1 MTAKGAAQCSANPVD
16 RSTAS
21 HEILWQGKLVSAQMT
36 LVERETQLR
45 AWFVRDCDPVRQAID
60 GLDIGWGGVQRWA
73 TARMP
78 SLAGGLHLDLACG
91 YATFLAQLGWRYPEA
106 RLVGLN
112 IDFQGPHALARPLL
126 AEAGV
131 RAPLVQADARRLPFA
146 DGTFD
151 SASCFLGLQDVEIG
165 YGEAGVRE
173 TVHEAV
179 RVLRTEGVLVLLDE
193 FSLDRFAAQL
203 DGLPVAWIDRAE
215 RALDVRWGC
224 EIAQRA
230 ATLYAEGWAA
240 QTRPQDEASRRT
252 ACRDALARIEAEVE
266 AQIAGQGYYVP
277 FGPVRMAVIRKLG
290 SGQALRMLQR
300 AGVDRGPNHDSG

>member
-1 MTAKGAAQCSANPVD
+1 MEGCAKDVAV
-16 RSTAS
+16 R
-21 HEILWQGKLVSAQMT
+21 W
-36 LVERETQLR
+36 REAQLR
-45 AWFVRDCDPVRQAID
+45 SWFVRDCDLVREAID

-91 YATFLAQLGWRYPEA
+91 YATFLAQLGWRYPKA

-131 RAPLVQADARRLPFA
+131 RAALVQADARQLPFA

-179 RVLRTEGVLVLLDE
+179 RVLRREGVLVLLDE
-193 FSLDRFAAQL
+193 FSFDRLTAVL
-203 DGLPVAWIDRAE
+203 DGLPVAWVDRAE
-215 RALDVRWGC
+215 RALNVRWDQ

-230 ATLYAEGWAA
+230 AALYAEGWAA
-240 QTRPQDEASRRT
+240 QTRLRHEVARR
-252 ACRDALARIEAEVE
+252 AAYRDALAHMEAEVE
-266 AQIAGQGYYVP
+266 AQMARQGYYVP
-277 FGPVRMAVIRKLG
+277 FGPVRMAVMRKLG
-290 SGQALRMLQR
+290 AQAEGAATRRSGSWTEPCRWKI
-300 AGVDRGPNHDSG
+300 G

>member
-1 MTAKGAAQCSANPVD
+1 MEGCAEGVAI
-16 RSTAS
+16 R
-21 HEILWQGKLVSAQMT
+21 W
-36 LVERETQLR
+36 REAQLR

-73 TARMP
+73 TARIP

-131 RAPLVQADARRLPFA
+131 RAALVQADARRLPFA
-146 DGTFD
+146 DGTFH

-165 YGEAGVRE
+165 YGEACVRG

-179 RVLRTEGVLVLLDE
+179 RVLRREGVLVLLDE
-193 FSLDRFAAQL
+193 FPFERLTALL

-215 RALDVRWGC
+215 RELDVRWDQ

-230 ATLYAEGWAA
+230 AALYAEGWAA
-240 QTRPQDEASRRT
+240 QTRPQGETARRT
-252 ACRDALARIEAEVE
+252 AYRDALARIEAEVE
-266 AQIAGQGYYVP
+266 AQVARQGYYVP
-277 FGPVRMAVIRKLG
+277 LGPVRMAVIRKLG
-290 SGQALRMLQR
+290 GAQALRTLQR
-300 AGVDRGPNHDSG
+300 SGTICQPE

>member
-1 MTAKGAAQCSANPVD
+1 MEGCAEGVAI
-16 RSTAS
+16 R
-21 HEILWQGKLVSAQMT
+21 W
-36 LVERETQLR
+36 REAQLR

-73 TARMP
+73 TARIP

-91 YATFLAQLGWRYPEA
+91 YATYLAQLGWRYPEA

-131 RAPLVQADARRLPFA
+131 RAALVQADARRLPFA
-146 DGTFD
+146 DGTFH

-165 YGEAGVRE
+165 YGEAGVRG

-179 RVLRTEGVLVLLDE
+179 RVLRREGVLVLLDE
-193 FSLDRFAAQL
+193 FPFERLTALL

-215 RALDVRWGC
+215 RELDVRWDQ

-230 ATLYAEGWAA
+230 AALYAEGWAA
-240 QTRPQDEASRRT
+240 QTRPQGETARRT
-252 ACRDALARIEAEVE
+252 AYRDALARIEAEVE
-266 AQIAGQGYYVP
+266 AQVARQGYYVP
-277 FGPVRMAVIRKLG
+277 LGPVRMAVIRKLG
-290 SGQALRMLQR
+290 GAQALRTLQR
-300 AGVDRGPNHDSG
+300 SGTICQPE